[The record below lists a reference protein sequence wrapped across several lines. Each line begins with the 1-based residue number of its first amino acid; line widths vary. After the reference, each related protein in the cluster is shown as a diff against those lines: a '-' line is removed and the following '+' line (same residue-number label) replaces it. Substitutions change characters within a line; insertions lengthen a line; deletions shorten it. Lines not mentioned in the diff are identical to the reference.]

1 MTDAG
6 FLIARRRH
14 SRRGRSRPQACVG
27 GMRAAHCLSA
37 VGPRRITWLFSIATL
52 LGVCRCGGCHSG
64 VRLISQ
70 RVWPCV
76 DVCQRCDGVAHA
88 PKRITRMHR
97 CWCKAA
103 GALCCSTACAH
114 SSTTPANLLQTG
126 ACVRVRA
133 CVRACVPPLSV
144 TNARLI
150 SLSTPKKKPASRWS
164 TLRRRRMRRSTV
176 PRRRHPDDAARRV
189 CAVSCALDT
198 EAQSSLHVRHM

>member
-133 CVRACVPPLSV
+133 CVRACHLCLSLTRGSSPCPRQKTNQPPGGLHSAVAVCAAPLSRATAILTTQRDGSV
-144 TNARLI
+144 LF
-150 SLSTPKKKPASRWS
+150 
-164 TLRRRRMRRSTV
+164 
-176 PRRRHPDDAARRV
+176 
-189 CAVSCALDT
+189 
-198 EAQSSLHVRHM
+198 HVR